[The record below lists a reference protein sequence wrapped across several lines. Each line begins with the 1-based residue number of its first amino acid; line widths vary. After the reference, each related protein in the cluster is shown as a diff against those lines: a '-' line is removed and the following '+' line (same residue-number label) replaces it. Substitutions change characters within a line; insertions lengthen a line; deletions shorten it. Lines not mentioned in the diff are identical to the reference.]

1 MQESHVKLNFIIFG
15 VEKKKKKKLR
25 IEREIQNFT
34 VFELNHSIIVVYRVY
49 REKLT

>member
-15 VEKKKKKKLR
+15 VEKKKKKLR

>member
-25 IEREIQNFT
+25 KKKKIQNFL
-34 VFELNHSIIVVYRVY
+34 VF
-49 REKLT
+49 